1 MGQQIYLKINKREE
15 LEQIIAGCLLISYGE
30 CKKEID
36 IDIEDFKNPITK
48 LVLEASKNHETIDP
62 VIVSCFA
69 KEKKEAF
76 SVAELSKYLNAVPT
90 EKNIRHYV
98 CELKK
103 EIFNEKFELLK
114 LRYSSATKD
123 QSTDTF
129 FEMAQMMVYEEHQL
143 RLKYLDVESGRSL
156 IDHCADLIDRIVK
169 REPNKAL
176 LKTGWTAFDEL
187 NGGGF
192 LPNEMVVIAARP
204 SIGKTAAALQLI
216 SSEKGIMFAL
226 EMDKSQIAPRLLAR
240 VAKQNTLKASRNP
253 SELTDEEQEKLLL
266 ASSDLIELAEKLMVY
281 DEADQTL
288 STIRRRARKAV
299 EDGAKFIIIDYLQ
312 LLEDEKAHNRE
323 RAVANMSRGL
333 KNMSKELGIPV
344 FVLAQL
350 NRGPETENRAP
361 KLSDLRES
369 GAIEQDANVVIFIY
383 TGETKFANSD
393 GSPNQNLKEAIFF
406 KAKGRAT
413 GIGVIKQLFNANHQ
427 TFYDWKD

>member
-1 MGQQIYLKINKREE
+1 MGQQTYSKTNKRAE
-15 LEQIIAGCLLISYGE
+15 LEYIIAGCLLITQGA

-36 IDIEDFKNPITK
+36 IELSDFEQPLSQIIFEAAKN
-48 LVLEASKNHETIDP
+48 NETIDP
-62 VIVSCFA
+62 IIVSCFA
-69 KEKKEAF
+69 KKQNKSVSF
-76 SVAELSKYLNAVPT
+76 SEIAKITEAVPT
-90 EKNIRHYV
+90 SKNIRYYV
-98 CELKK
+98 SELKK
-103 EIFNEKFELLK
+103 EIFNSKFDTLK
-114 LRYSSATKD
+114 SKYSASSKD

-143 RLKYLDVESGRSL
+143 RLKYLDEITSKSL
-156 IDHCADLIDRIVK
+156 IDHCADLLERIEK

-176 LKTGWTAFDEL
+176 VKTGWEAIDNL
-187 NGGGF
+187 NGGGW
-192 LPNEMVVIAARP
+192 LPNEMIVIAARP

-216 SSEKGIMFAL
+216 SSEKGVMFAL

-240 VAKQNTLKASRNP
+240 VAKHNTLKAARNP
-253 SELTDEEQEKLLL
+253 AELSDKEQETLLDAGANL
-266 ASSDLIELAEKLMVY
+266 FELAEKLIVY

-299 EDGAKFIIIDYLQ
+299 EDGARFIIVDYLQ

-333 KNMSKELGIPV
+333 KNMSKELGVPV

-383 TGETKFANSD
+383 TGETKFANDD

-406 KAKGRAT
+406 KAKGRDT
-413 GIGVIKQLFNANHQ
+413 GVGVMKQLFNANHQ
-427 TFYDWKD
+427 TFYDWND